1 MFENKLVA
9 VLNKSCEPGIAM
21 NALAHM
27 SFGLGQIGD
36 KEKSL
41 LCNYI
46 DATGS
51 THPAISSI
59 PFIILSATSNK
70 IRTAVHEAHKQNIL
84 CVDFVN
90 TMTGGTYVEQLEN
103 TKNTLEENLIYFG
116 AVFFGPWDNVTELTK
131 KFSLWR

>member
-1 MFENKLVA
+1 
-9 VLNKSCEPGIAM
+9 M

-27 SFGLGQIGD
+27 SFGLGQIAD
-36 KEKSL
+36 KEKTL
-41 LCNYI
+41 LSDYI
-46 DATGS
+46 DRTGS
-51 THPAISSI
+51 IHPAISSI

-70 IRTAVHEAHKQNIL
+70 IRTAVHEAHQQNIL

-103 TKNTLEENLIYFG
+103 TKDTLEENLTYFG
-116 AVFFGPWDNVTELTK
+116 AVFFGPWDMVSKLTK